1 MRWRPDLVELAWADE
16 DGQRPPALW
25 FRGWDPP
32 ALDEGSEVAVDL
44 VVVGAAASRGLE
56 ALLERPRVRN
66 ALLRLVEVPPSLRS
80 RARRTRQSW

>member
-1 MRWRPDLVELAWADE
+1 VT
-16 DGQRPPALW
+16 
-25 FRGWDPP
+25 
-32 ALDEGSEVAVDL
+32 VDL